1 MTRRVL
7 AILAMT
13 VLLSMGLALGL
24 RAAHSAEKL
33 LGDANC
39 DLTVNSLDATFVLQF
54 DAGFLWPNRSNT
66 YIDHAPAL
74 PCPFNADVRGDGNI
88 TSLDAALIL
97 QYTAGLLPQLHR
109 FITPTPLPS
118 PLSPDMTGLAKMEE
132 ARRADDA
139 WYLYCHFQ
147 TRGQQLFDQLDG
159 ANDHWAVIFCSE
171 EQSIEGSSHLV
182 IYERQG
188 ATLVPLLTLTD
199 TFVYL
204 CGDAA
209 CYPPD
214 PHPVARDI
222 NGDGLNDLAVS
233 QSTSG
238 NCWECSRL
246 RLFDVSNHE
255 AHDVPMNL
263 PATGLLGNDYNGDG
277 TSAVPVEL
285 RDLDGDGRM
294 EIIVLDT
301 SWELHGFCHGC
312 SPEGQFV
319 LAWDGTSYADA
330 SSSYQS
336 FFDDQ
341 IAALESRLSAA
352 THDSDRVSLAL
363 SIALEYGHSG
373 RADTAWFRFSQIMST
388 LTSDCWR
395 QLVPAVEEDLRL
407 SVPPDGSQPT
417 TSVQGSQ
424 EVSANNCPFL

>member
-1 MTRRVL
+1 MARILLGIVL
-7 AILAMT
+7 ALFAVIG
-13 VLLSMGLALGL
+13 VIVGL
-24 RAAHSAEKL
+24 RSVHSTEKL

-39 DLTVNSLDATFVLQF
+39 DLTVNSLDATIVLQF
-54 DAGFLWPNRSNT
+54 DARFLWPNAFR
-66 YIDHAPAL
+66 APPL

-88 TSLDAALIL
+88 TSLDALLIL

-109 FITPTPLPS
+109 FITPTPLPP
-118 PLSPDMTGLAKMEE
+118 PLSIDTAELVKMEE
-132 ARRADDA
+132 ARRAGDG
-139 WYLYCHFQ
+139 WYLYCPFQ

-159 ANDHWAVIFCSE
+159 ANDHWAAIFCSE

-233 QSTSG
+233 QSTGG

-246 RLFDVSNHE
+246 RLFDVSNHQ
-255 AHDVPMNL
+255 AHDVPMEL
-263 PATGLLGNDYNGDG
+263 PATGLLGGDNNEDG
-277 TSAVPVEL
+277 TSAVPGQL

-294 EIIVLDT
+294 EIIAGDAA
-301 SWELHGFCHGC
+301 WEFHGFCHAC
-312 SPEGQFV
+312 SPGGNFV
-319 LAWDGTSYADA
+319 LAWDGARYADA
-330 SSSYQS
+330 SSNYES
-336 FFDDQ
+336 FFDDE

-352 THDSDRVSLAL
+352 TRDSERVSLAI

-373 RADTAWFRFSQIMST
+373 RADAAWSRFSQIMST
-388 LTSDCWR
+388 LTADCWR

-407 SVPPDGSQPT
+407 SVPPDGGRPT
-417 TSVQGSQ
+417 TSVRGDLSVPV
-424 EVSANNCPFL
+424 ECYFL